1 MATETSLP
9 PKSAIELIKRVN
21 DKNKTPEHLNLKGK
35 TVFTAKNQRTALNI
49 SIKSQRDSIVWISGN
64 GLFGIEMFR
73 AQITPDS
80 IYFLNRIN
88 KTYFKK
94 TIPQLNKIIKTNIS
108 FYDIQAIINANPKIA
123 REHYR
128 LEQEETGFYLI
139 SDTLEYFI
147 NNNYRVKKIGGKYYN
162 KETRILFYNH
172 NIVDNFPRNINVKT
186 IEDEGFEVAINFSKV
201 EFKNSKNMSF
211 KIPKT
216 YNEIK

>member
-1 MATETSLP
+1 MVTETSSP

-21 DKNKTPEHLNLKGK
+21 DQNKTPEYLNLKARA
-35 TVFTAKNQRTALNI
+35 VFITKHQRTALNI
-49 SIKSQRDSIVWISGN
+49 SIKSKRDSIIWISGS
-64 GLFGIEMFR
+64 GLFGIEIFR

-80 IYFLNRIN
+80 VCFLNRIN

-94 TIPQLNKIIKTNIS
+94 TILQTNKIIKTNVS
-108 FYDIQAIINANPKIA
+108 FYDIQSIINANPKIA
-123 REHYR
+123 IEHYR

-147 NNNYRVKKIGGKYYN
+147 NNNYRVQKIGGKYYN
-162 KETRILFYNH
+162 KETRFLFYNH
-172 NIVDNFPRNINVKT
+172 NIIDNFPRNINVKT
-186 IEDEGFEVAINFSKV
+186 QEDEGFEIAINFSKV
-201 EFKNSKNMSF
+201 EFKNSKNMRF